1 MIIVSLLRLAR
12 SILSDARQM
21 QREAARRHPHLD
33 W

>member
-1 MIIVSLLRLAR
+1 MIIVSLLRFVR

-21 QREAARRHPHLD
+21 QRDAARRHPHLD